1 MEVLVKYRTPTEE
14 HITLEVSGKEY
25 ELPLLEYINIIR
37 PCSRVEGS
45 GKAYLECRKKLIFEY
60 LENIDKLKDDNLFK
74 W

>member
-14 HITLEVSGKEY
+14 HVTLEIEGKEY
-25 ELPLLEYINIIR
+25 QLDLPNYIDIIR

-60 LENIDKLKDDNLFK
+60 LENIDKPKDDNLFK